1 MNIKLSTKLL
11 LGLSGILIIMMIINA
26 FSVKSEFAKINL
38 KDPYWQFQ
46 KVSDKAFKHLKV
58 IGQKDANGKVN
69 IIENKDFAV
78 NVSKKW
84 ADDVK
89 VSFESDTLV
98 VRFLLNPAKI
108 RIEEY
113 PNYENIVTILC
124 PDLSSIKGELANI
137 KIDSLNQD
145 KLKIEAHKITSID
158 IRKLNSQYLS
168 INLDKNSD
176 CEFRTDILY
185 KIENLEANVA
195 SSAVLKMRQVYP
207 NNFVL
212 NTSDNSIIEMNGTA
226 LKAIKKL

>member
-11 LGLSGILIIMMIINA
+11 LGLSGILLVMMLISA
-26 FSVKSEFAKINL
+26 FSVKSEFEKINQN
-38 KDPYWQFQ
+38 DPYWQFQ
-46 KVSDKAFKHLKV
+46 KVSDKAFKHVKV
-58 IGQKDANGKVN
+58 IGQKDANGKLN
-69 IIENKDFAV
+69 IVENENFAV

-98 VRFLLNPAKI
+98 VRFLLNPAKK

-124 PDLSSIKGELANI
+124 PDLSSIKGESTNI

-145 KLKIEAHKITSID
+145 KLKIEANKITMID
-158 IRKLNSQYLS
+158 IRKLNSQHLS
-168 INLDKNSD
+168 INLDTHSN

-185 KIENLEANVA
+185 KLENLEANVA
-195 SSAVLKMRQVYP
+195 SNAVLKMRQVYP

-212 NTSDNSIIEMNGTA
+212 NTSEKSVIEMNGTA
-226 LKAIKKL
+226 LKVIKK

>member
-1 MNIKLSTKLL
+1 MKLSTKLL
-11 LGLSGILIIMMIINA
+11 LVLSGILLMMMLISA
-26 FSVKSEFAKINL
+26 FSVKSEFEKINQN
-38 KDPYWQFQ
+38 DPYWQFQ

-58 IGQKDANGKVN
+58 IGQKDATGKVN

-98 VRFLLNPAKI
+98 VRFLLNPNKKQ
-108 RIEEY
+108 IEEY

-124 PDLSSIKGELANI
+124 PDLSSIKGELTNI

-145 KLKIEAHKITSID
+145 KLKIEANKITSID
-158 IRKLNSQYLS
+158 IRKLHSQYLS

-195 SSAVLKMRQVYP
+195 SNAILKMHQVYP

-212 NTSDNSIIEMNGTA
+212 NTSDKSIIEMNGSA
-226 LKAIKKL
+226 LKAIKKR

>member
-1 MNIKLSTKLL
+1 MKLSTKLL
-11 LGLSGILIIMMIINA
+11 LGLSGILLMMILISA
-26 FSVKSEFAKINL
+26 FSVKSEFEKINQN
-38 KDPYWQFQ
+38 DPYWQFQ

-58 IGQKDANGKVN
+58 IGQKDATGKVN

-98 VRFLLNPAKI
+98 VRFLLNPAKKQ
-108 RIEEY
+108 IEEY

-124 PDLSSIKGELANI
+124 PDLSSIKGELTNI

-145 KLKIEAHKITSID
+145 KLKIEANKITSID

-195 SSAVLKMRQVYP
+195 SNAILKMHQVYP

-212 NTSDNSIIEMNGTA
+212 NTSDKSIIEMNGSA
-226 LKAIKKL
+226 LKAIKKR